1 MSIKSFLING
11 VEHHCD
17 YNELE
22 NVPDINGVLLKGK
35 LTTEELGIK
44 DGKEGP
50 QGEPGA
56 AGADGYSPTVTV
68 TTITGGHRVTIT
80 DANGA
85 HTFDVMDGEDGEG
98 SSITVDSALSDSST
112 NPVQNKVV
120 KKALDGKGTYSKP
133 SGGIP
138 KSDFASAVQ
147 TSLDNADT
155 ALQSVPST
163 YRTAA
168 AQDTIDAGKID
179 KPSNP
184 ATGAFLVWNGSAWA
198 AQTLATWQGGSF

>member
-133 SGGIP
+133 SGP
-138 KSDFASAVQ
+138 
-147 TSLDNADT
+147 
-155 ALQSVPST
+155 
-163 YRTAA
+163 
-168 AQDTIDAGKID
+168 
-179 KPSNP
+179 
-184 ATGAFLVWNGSAWA
+184 
-198 AQTLATWQGGSF
+198 